1 MFTSLFAF
9 LGGSAFR
16 MIWGEISAYVSK
28 YQEQKHE
35 TEMMRLQADLE
46 ERRADKQMA
55 QQKLA
60 AELGIRTIE
69 VQRDA
74 EVAKAEADAFK
85 EAMANAFKATGV
97 VWLDCWNGGIRPAG
111 ATIALCL
118 WCLILFRQGFVPT
131 PWDLDLVAGMLG
143 FFFADR
149 SLGRRGK

>member
-16 MIWGEISAYVSK
+16 MIWGEVSNYLTK
-28 YQEQKHE
+28 YQDQKHE
-35 TEMMRLQADLE
+35 KEMMLVQSQLDDKRAEREAAQLRLSH
-46 ERRADKQMA
+46 
-55 QQKLA
+55 
-60 AELGIRTIE
+60 ELGVRMVE

-85 EAMANAFKATGV
+85 EAMAQAFKPTGIM
-97 VWLDCWNGGIRPAG
+97 WLDAWNGCIRPAG
-111 ATIALCL
+111 ASIALGL
-118 WCLILFRQGFVPT
+118 WALILYRQGFTPT